1 MPEKLSRLSVIET
14 ALAGLIQRVGAIES
28 LLGPPIDEAVDAG
41 CDGDRR
47 LSKKQLAQRWG
58 RSPRTID
65 RMRRVA
71 DFPAPDIINGQL
83 TWWLSIV
90 QVYERATQ
98 AGGTAP
104 DRSKYL
110 ARSKASTEAAAKEVA
125 GKEASAA
132 S

>member
-1 MPEKLSRLSVIET
+1 
-14 ALAGLIQRVGAIES
+14 
-28 LLGPPIDEAVDAG
+28 
-41 CDGDRR
+41 
-47 LSKKQLAQRWG
+47 
-58 RSPRTID
+58 
-65 RMRRVA
+65 MRRVA

-110 ARSKASTEAAAKEVA
+110 ARSKASTEAAT
-125 GKEASAA
+125 S
-132 S
+132 